1 MAKLLI
7 ANGPNLNMLGQREPE
22 IYGSVTLA
30 EIETRCRE
38 LGRTRNIA
46 IEFIQSNHEG
56 ELIDAIQNAGL
67 KGYIGIVINPAGFSH
82 SSVAIADALRA
93 ADIKVIEVH
102 LSNIHKRE
110 TFRHHSFVSK
120 VADGIICGLG
130 ADGYE
135 LAIKALASS
144 AASIDP

>member
-102 LSNIHKRE
+102 LSNIH
-110 TFRHHSFVSK
+110 
-120 VADGIICGLG
+120 
-130 ADGYE
+130 
-135 LAIKALASS
+135 
-144 AASIDP
+144 

>member
-1 MAKLLI
+1 MATLLI

-56 ELIDAIQNAGL
+56 KLIDAIQNAGL
-67 KGYIGIVINPAGFSH
+67 KRYIGIVINPAGFSH
-82 SSVAIADALRA
+82 SSVAIADALRTV
-93 ADIKVIEVH
+93 DIKIIEVH

-110 TFRHHSFVSK
+110 PFRHHSFVSE

-135 LAIKALASS
+135 LAIEALMSS
-144 AASIDP
+144 ATSIDP